1 VTADTV
7 VPNPTDP
14 QSLNRYS
21 YVRNNPM
28 TLIDPSGHTAYY
40 FVPPGG
46 DPGNIA
52 GNDYIYAGTD
62 GNGGKY
68 YHLPLTMAMVST
80 GL

>member
-1 VTADTV
+1 
-7 VPNPTDP
+7 
-14 QSLNRYS
+14 
-21 YVRNNPM
+21 M